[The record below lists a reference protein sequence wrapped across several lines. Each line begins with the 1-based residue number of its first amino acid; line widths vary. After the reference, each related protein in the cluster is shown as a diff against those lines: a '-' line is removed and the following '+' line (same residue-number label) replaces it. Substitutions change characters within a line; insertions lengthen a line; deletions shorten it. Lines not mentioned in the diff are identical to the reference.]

1 MSLCD
6 SCSFA
11 VEMDGD
17 YTARLAKVGVLR
29 LRPGPDGPAWWRVRA
44 DSAGVMQRP
53 QELEMH
59 SAHSRGSPVDREWR
73 LCISADFGAGENV
86 YVGNRV
92 RIGSTSI
99 LHLRNGT
106 RPAANDLQAAKSVRT
121 GKMRVRTCVRLVG
134 YKS

>member
-29 LRPGPDGPAWWRVRA
+29 LRLGPDGPAWWRVRA
-44 DSAGVMQRP
+44 DSAGVMQRS

-86 YVGNRV
+86 YVGNRSGLV
-92 RIGSTSI
+92 PLRFSI
-99 LHLRNGT
+99 CGMVPDR
-106 RPAANDLQAAKSVRT
+106 RPTICKLPSLFEREK
-121 GKMRVRTCVRLVG
+121 CE
-134 YKS
+134 